1 MSMTATATLGIKALI
16 TTIAAA
22 FSTAARAY
30 RKILED
36 SPPPRAA
43 PRARRRAPRAT
54 GIARQTSRV
63 RPEYLPALAR
73 SRILRMRG
81 LH

>member
-16 TTIAAA
+16 TTIAVV

-30 RKILED
+30 RKILHG
-36 SPPPRAA
+36 SPPPGAVS
-43 PRARRRAPRAT
+43 RARRRAPRAA
-54 GIARQTSRV
+54 GIARQASRV

-73 SRILRMRG
+73 SRLVRMRG